1 MIPTRVMIAGTCRTS
16 DPDLRKRL
24 PQLVRQLTREI
35 AVPTGAEVTTEWQ
48 PVLASVSN
56 DPSTVDALHR
66 SLVDMLGPAAVV
78 DTFTSLGAEDF
89 AFYLDRAPGVM
100 MRLGAM
106 ADGNRRD
113 LHSAWFEIHED
124 CLEVGVKAGVA
135 SVLGLWSQPTTD

>member
-1 MIPTRVMIAGTCRTS
+1 M
-16 DPDLRKRL
+16 
-24 PQLVRQLTREI
+24 
-35 AVPTGAEVTTEWQ
+35 TTEWQ

-56 DPSTVDALHR
+56 DPSNVDALHR

-106 ADGNRRD
+106 ADGTCIRRG
-113 LHSAWFEIHED
+113 SRYTRI
-124 CLEVGVKAGVA
+124 V
-135 SVLGLWSQPTTD
+135 